1 MAGMSGVAGNVAMA
15 GCIGGIIKSWT
26 ANFTRATTD
35 ITGFTNATRNRA
47 IGIGDVTGSLTGS
60 IDDSALLM
68 PLIGIA
74 STSAT
79 SPVSL
84 TLTAQGGNTIAF
96 LALIDSVT
104 LGVAVDGEA
113 TFSCNYAIAST
124 ATAYTSAITTTV
136 WA

>member
-35 ITGFTNATRNRA
+35 ITGFQGATRNRA
-47 IGIGDVTGSLTGS
+47 IGIQDVTGSLTGS

-124 ATAYTSAITTTV
+124 ATAYTSAVTTSV

>member
-35 ITGFTNATRNRA
+35 ITGFQGATRNRA
-47 IGIGDVTGSLTGS
+47 IGIQDVTGSLTGS
-60 IDDSALLM
+60 IDDSLM
-68 PLIGIA
+68 PLLGIA
-74 STSAT
+74 SVT

-124 ATAYTSAITTTV
+124 ATAYTSAVTTSV

>member
-35 ITGFTNATRNRA
+35 ITGFQGATRNRA
-47 IGIGDVTGSLTGS
+47 IGIQDVTGSLTGS
-60 IDDSALLM
+60 IDDTLM
-68 PLIGIA
+68 PLLGIA

-104 LGVAVDGEA
+104 LGVAVDG
-113 TFSCNYAIAST
+113 
-124 ATAYTSAITTTV
+124 
-136 WA
+136 

>member
-1 MAGMSGVAGNVAMA
+1 MAGMSGVAGNVAMT

-35 ITGFTNATRNRA
+35 ITGFTNAARNRA
-47 IGIGDVTGSLTGS
+47 IGIQDVTGSLTGS
-60 IDDSALLM
+60 IDDTLM
-68 PLIGIA
+68 PLLGIA

-79 SPVSL
+79 SPVTL

-113 TFSCNYAIAST
+113 TFCCNYAIAST
-124 ATAYTSAITTTV
+124 ATAYTSAVTTSV